1 MLTVGSAGAATTN
14 NARSCYNN
22 MQMSKEIVMKMQQY
36 VSCTYHQATRMS
48 VF

>member
-1 MLTVGSAGAATTN
+1 MLTGGSPGAAITN
-14 NARSCYNN
+14 NNKSCNEN

-36 VSCTYHQATRMS
+36 FSGTYHQATRIS